1 MINASRSGPT
11 FQRFSR
17 QCGGTELSLAAVFL
31 RAQLA
36 DEIGFERAG
45 RVVPFQSFAVPV
57 PQFETVL
64 LLAVLVAEIIG
75 LAGVPIGE
83 SQRTTRRQPEKA
95 SLFSLVGSRSPKV
108 FIAVT
113 ETFDVILE
121 NVVLLYGLNAGQ
133 LHAVV
138 ATELGSLVPI
148 GLFLLKKKKQI
159 TENKKQNK

>member
-1 MINASRSGPT
+1 MDR
-11 FQRFSR
+11 
-17 QCGGTELSLAAVFL
+17 L
-31 RAQLA
+31 RKY
-36 DEIGFERAG
+36 F
-45 RVVPFQSFAVPV
+45 
-57 PQFETVL
+57 
-64 LLAVLVAEIIG
+64 
-75 LAGVPIGE
+75 
-83 SQRTTRRQPEKA
+83 
-95 SLFSLVGSRSPKV
+95 
-108 FIAVT
+108 T

>member
-113 ETFDVILE
+113 CFSCKQVNFFFCLLFFILAII
-121 NVVLLYGLNAGQ
+121 NVTSCNRRGYLNRVN
-133 LHAVV
+133 L
-138 ATELGSLVPI
+138 
-148 GLFLLKKKKQI
+148 I
-159 TENKKQNK
+159 T